1 MTIQDEYVSTMRQAQ
16 DTWAN
21 VVGAVTD
28 NIPKVLPPS
37 VNTFG
42 IDPDAAIDQLF
53 DFWEKTLEVQREFA
67 KQLAGVTVSVGERVR
82 KQAEYVSAA
91 VREQSE
97 LTKRAVRE
105 QAESAQDAAREQAAK
120 KYDELTKAE
129 LQGQLASRDLPKT
142 GNVEELRERLIED
155 DQK

>member
-1 MTIQDEYVSTMRQAQ
+1 MTVQDEYVSTVRQAQ

-21 VVGAVTD
+21 VVEAVTD
-28 NIPKVLPPS
+28 NMPKALPHSASP
-37 VNTFG
+37 FG
-42 IDPDAAIDQLF
+42 IDPNAAIDQLF

-82 KQAEYVSAA
+82 TQAESVAAA
-91 VREQSE
+91 VHEQGE

-105 QAESAQDAAREQAAK
+105 QAESAQDAARERAAK
-120 KYDELTKAE
+120 KYEELTKAE
-129 LQGQLASRDLPKT
+129 LQEQLASRDLPRT
-142 GNVEELRERLIED
+142 GNVEELRQRLIED